1 MASLLSTE
9 INPASSIAGRKRR
22 SNENSVIPPSSV
34 ENYEDILEF
43 ECPEESNSDDLP
55 VDSRNDLA
63 NNDPSETY
71 TTIPETTY
79 DELTPRLTLTVRP
92 TYSNLTIGRSP
103 SSQLHV
109 SLQINSMTTDTE
121 EYDCNE

>member
-9 INPASSIAGRKRR
+9 INPASSIAGRQRR

-34 ENYEDILEF
+34 DNYEDILEF

-79 DELTPRLTLTVRP
+79 DELTPRALTVRP
-92 TYSNLTIGRSP
+92 TYSNLFIGRSP